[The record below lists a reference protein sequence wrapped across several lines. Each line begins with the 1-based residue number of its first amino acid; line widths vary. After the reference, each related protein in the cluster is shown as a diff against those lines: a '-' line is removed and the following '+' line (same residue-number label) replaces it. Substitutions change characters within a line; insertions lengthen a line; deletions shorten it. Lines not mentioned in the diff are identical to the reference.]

1 MIAISNWLS
10 FPVGWIQLFKLG
22 AISIQTQHKTA
33 IQLPIHPQ
41 PHLDWPVSSS
51 LWSCSLWKMEKR
63 YSSFFWNALWSAD
76 SRATRNTVLSTSTR
90 IFIETLKID
99 DMELII
105 GLMFFLT
112 WVFRMHCRAK
122 IRIPCSRNMILG
134 SLLFT
139 ICKQTSQ
146 ISIKISKKEGK
157 LHIS

>member
-1 MIAISNWLS
+1 MR
-10 FPVGWIQLFKLG
+10 FRFKF
-22 AISIQTQHKTA
+22 STTA
-33 IQLPIHPQ
+33 IQLPIHRRPR
-41 PHLDWPVSSS
+41 LDWPVSSS

-63 YSSFFWNALWSAD
+63 YSSFFWIALWSAD
-76 SRATRNTVLSTSTR
+76 RRATCNMVLSTSTQ

-99 DMELII
+99 DVELII
-105 GLMFFLT
+105 GLMFFFLT
-112 WVFRMHCRAK
+112 WVFRMQCRAK
-122 IRIPCSRNMILG
+122 IRKPCSRNMILG